1 MTAVPRLP
9 RTTTGQPD
17 RTPGRAPD
25 RAADRNADRNVDRNV
40 DRASDRASDRG
51 SGRSADL
58 TADRAA
64 DRFSRATGDGRR
76 EANAATVLRAVLDHG
91 PVARGSIARLSG
103 LSPAAVSRQCVDLL
117 RLGLVRELP
126 ERVESGGVGRPQIP
140 VDLHTGEDGGP
151 VAGGVHIGVP
161 WSSFGLLDLRGRLLA
176 RRTFPHDGIAPGDLS
191 REVVAG
197 LRAFLAEATGDRHL
211 LGVGAALG
219 GWVDPALGTAV
230 RHDTLGWH
238 HRPLAAELSRGLGG
252 IDVGIDNHARAIAQS
267 EILFGRPAARRSLVH
282 LFIGNVVDAALGI
295 AGVVHQ
301 GPGSGAGDVAHLPV
315 PDSTVTC
322 PCGRTGCLEA
332 TASNLAVARTAVR
345 RGIVP
350 EADVFL
356 LVDAAAAGD
365 RRADRLLRERARAVG
380 RATALLLDV
389 LNPDLVVVTEHSSLL
404 NPEYLEEIRG
414 AAVDLSHVCKDPER
428 IVGPHAGMA
437 VLPVAGGTIALNPLF
452 RSPLAASGR

>member
-1 MTAVPRLP
+1 MTAAPQLI
-9 RTTTGQPD
+9 RT
-17 RTPGRAPD
+17 A
-25 RAADRNADRNVDRNV
+25 
-40 DRASDRASDRG
+40 
-51 SGRSADL
+51 
-58 TADRAA
+58 
-64 DRFSRATGDGRR
+64 GDGRR
-76 EANAATVLRAVLDHG
+76 EANAATVLRTVLDHG
-91 PVARGSIARLSG
+91 PVARRSIAALSG
-103 LSPAAVSRQCVDLL
+103 LSPAAVSRQCTDLV

-126 ERVESGGVGRPQIP
+126 ELVESSGVGRPQIP
-140 VDLHTGEDGGP
+140 VDLNTGESEGP

-161 WSSFGLLDLRGRLLA
+161 GSSFGLLDLRGRLLA
-176 RRTFPHDGIAPGDLS
+176 RRTFPHEDIDPGELPG
-191 REVVAG
+191 RVLAG
-197 LRAFLAEATGDRHL
+197 LRTFLDDTVRGRRL

-230 RHDTLGWH
+230 RHDALGWH
-238 HRPLAAELSRGLGG
+238 QRPLAAELSRGLGG
-252 IDVGIDNHARAIAQS
+252 IDVRIDNHARAIAQS
-267 EILFGRPAARRSLVH
+267 EILFGHPAARRSLVH

-315 PDSTVTC
+315 PDSTVAC
-322 PCGRTGCLEA
+322 PCGRTGCLET
-332 TASNLAVARTAVR
+332 TASNVAVGRTAVR

-380 RATALLLDV
+380 RAAALLLDV

-414 AAVDLSHVCKDPER
+414 AAVDLSHVCRDPER
-428 IVGPHAGMA
+428 IVSPHAGMA
-437 VLPVAGGTIALNPLF
+437 ALPVAGGTIALNPLF
-452 RSPLAASGR
+452 RSPLAAFER

>member
-25 RAADRNADRNVDRNV
+25 RAADRNADRNVDRAS
-40 DRASDRASDRG
+40 DRASGRASDRG
-51 SGRSADL
+51 SGRSADP

-191 REVVAG
+191 RQVVAG
-197 LRAFLAEATGDRHL
+197 LRAFLTEATGDRHL

-219 GWVDPALGTAV
+219 GWVDPVLGTAV

-252 IDVGIDNHARAIAQS
+252 IDVRIDNHARAIAQS

>member
-1 MTAVPRLP
+1 M
-9 RTTTGQPD
+9 
-17 RTPGRAPD
+17 
-25 RAADRNADRNVDRNV
+25 
-40 DRASDRASDRG
+40 
-51 SGRSADL
+51 